1 MRKYLGYYNTEL
13 EEKLPIKRIYAV
25 FSIKITMSSPIIDLY
40 KLSLNG
46 AYQTQPVKYLYFHLY
61 VHLLFVTYILTIV

>member
-46 AYQTQPVKYLYFHLY
+46 AYQTHQ
-61 VHLLFVTYILTIV
+61 